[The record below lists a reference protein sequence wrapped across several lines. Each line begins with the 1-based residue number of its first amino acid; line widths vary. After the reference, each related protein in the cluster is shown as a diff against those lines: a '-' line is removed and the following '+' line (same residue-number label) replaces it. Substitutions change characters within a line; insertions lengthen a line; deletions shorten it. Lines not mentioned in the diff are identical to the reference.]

1 MVMNESIAKLQA
13 SDSSGLSRVLRG
25 GWQCH
30 LGLQSPNDSPSSIA
44 GGAGGGRHL
53 CSARAARHLIRS
65 QGDHDAPRLRRHRRV
80 PQGAEIRPRSDRDRA
95 RDAHAHLTR
104 AQACGGHG
112 YLLSSGLPE
121 FELSYLANCTLE
133 GDNYL
138 IGQQTTR
145 FLFKMLDQARS
156 AAICRESAQIC
167 RPTSPNL
174 PCSASQARR
183 GEAVDPTCTYLE
195 DAVGASRAVCSARRP
210 EDFLNAEMQLEA
222 YRQRSAHVLL
232 RAENTIAAGRKK
244 GLSADA
250 ALNGAMVEAGRDYRR
265 DLRRDRVAARR

>member
-1 MVMNESIAKLQA
+1 MLH
-13 SDSSGLSRVLRG
+13 G

-30 LGLQSPNDSPSSIA
+30 LGLDSPNDSPSSIA

-65 QGDHDAPRLRRHRRV
+65 QGDHDAPRVRRHRRV
-80 PQGAEIRPRSDRDRA
+80 PQGAEIGPRSGRDRA
-95 RDAHAHLTR
+95 RDAHAHLTH

-145 FLFKMLDQARS
+145 FLFKTLDQARS
-156 AAICRESAQIC
+156 AAISRDLPRSPQIC
-167 RPTSPNL
+167 RDLPRRRVAVRRSTPRARTS
-174 PCSASQARR
+174 RMR
-183 GEAVDPTCTYLE
+183 
-195 DAVGASRAVCSARRP
+195 SARRVP
-210 EDFLNAEMQLEA
+210 C
-222 YRQRSAHVLL
+222 
-232 RAENTIAAGRKK
+232 
-244 GLSADA
+244 
-250 ALNGAMVEAGRDYRR
+250 
-265 DLRRDRVAARR
+265 ARRVGPRTS